1 MKRAAALMFSV
12 ALAACGGGTEPAT
25 EAPAA
30 PAQEGPA
37 ALTAGWTATEG
48 IATPES
54 VFYDPASGAIFASQ
68 IDGAPDGRDGNGRIA
83 RLNADGS
90 VANANFVTG
99 LNAPKGLRVCDGT
112 LWTADIDEVIA
123 IDAATGAIR
132 TRTKI
137 DGAMFLN
144 DVACAGGTAYV
155 TDMMANKIHS
165 VTNGTA
171 MVVAEGADLSFPNGL
186 LVDGNALIVGSW
198 GSQPRPDFSTEVP
211 GHIYRYDLQTKQKT
225 NITQAPPLSARQALP
240 DAVANM
246 ADVQLLEERFKN
258 LAASR
263 AVQFGARFQDRKD
276 VVLDGELA
284 EHRGLLGQI
293 SQAQPCTTM
302 HGQLGD
308 V

>member
-1 MKRAAALMFSV
+1 MKRAASLMFSL

-68 IDGAPDGRDGNGRIA
+68 IDGAPDGRDGNGRIV
-83 RLNADGS
+83 RLNADGTS
-90 VANANFVTG
+90 ANPNFVTG

-123 IDAATGAIR
+123 IDAATGEVR
-132 TRTKI
+132 SRTKI

-144 DVACAGGTAYV
+144 DVACAGATAYV
-155 TDMMANKIHS
+155 TDMMGNRIHS
-165 VTNGTA
+165 VTDGTA
-171 MVVAEGADLSFPNGL
+171 TVVAEGSDLSFPNGL
-186 LVDGNALIVGSW
+186 LVDGNTLIVGSW

-225 NITQAPPLSARQALP
+225 NITKAPLGNIDGLESDGRGGFIATDYVAGKLFHVAGDGTVKELRQFMPGA
-240 DAVANM
+240 
-246 ADVQLLEERFKN
+246 ADIGYD
-258 LAASR
+258 AASR
-263 AVQFGARFQDRKD
+263 IVLVPHMNENQVAAYDISAV
-276 VVLDGELA
+276 L
-284 EHRGLLGQI
+284 
-293 SQAQPCTTM
+293 P
-302 HGQLGD
+302 
-308 V
+308 